1 MGAWG
6 SNDLLPDG
14 YYKCG
19 MNAPNDTPL
28 AYAILAWKVELA
40 YNGAQVTMSNNPTF
54 GTAMRTNVRQ
64 FQQANGAVVDGILGP
79 QTALLLLRK
88 RASALEGL
96 YKIPNHFLAKLKSLE
111 SANDISAQGAVDP
124 DDHGLVQINLRIH
137 LSITLAQ
144 SIDPAYSLN
153 YAGRSL
159 SDAAA
164 TYKDWDVAIAGWN
177 VGFGSAA
184 LWQKAGKPATGGT
197 ASFPDLYSRATRY
210 AALVKAQ
217 SY

>member
-14 YYKCG
+14 VYKVG
-19 MNAPNDTPL
+19 MNAAQETPL
-28 AYAILAWKVELA
+28 AYAILAWKAELA
-40 YNGAQVTMSNNPTF
+40 YNGAQVQMSTNPTF
-54 GTAMRTNVRQ
+54 GTAMRTNMRQ

-79 QTALLLLRK
+79 QTAKLLLRK
-88 RASALEGL
+88 RTAGLEALFQVPDH
-96 YKIPNHFLAKLKSLE
+96 YLARLKSLE
-111 SANDISAQGAVDP
+111 SANDISAEGAVDP

-137 LSITLAQ
+137 TSITLAQ

-177 VGFGSAA
+177 VGMGSSH
-184 LWQKAGKPATGGT
+184 LWQQAGKPATGGT

-210 AALVKAQ
+210 VALVKAQ